1 MLTGESEPIEGS
13 VECTDDKYIESRNIA
28 FMTTLITNGKG
39 KGIVVTDADG
49 KDYLDFLGGI
59 ATSILGHA
67 HPAIVKA
74 VSKQVSILG
83 HVSNFYAHPNAIVL
97 AEKLV
102 RMTGDKAAK
111 VFFCQSGAEA
121 NEAAFKLSR
130 RTGKVRVVAAQ
141 GAFHGR
147 TMGALSLTGQP
158 AKREPFLPLI
168 KGVKHVPYGDIGAM
182 RKAVTKK
189 TAMVIIEPIMGEA
202 GVIVPPADYLQQLRT
217 LCDDNSALLVIDAV
231 QTGMGRTGD
240 WFGYEYSGI
249 TPDVITLAKGL
260 GGGLPL
266 GAMIALGKAAEL
278 FQPGDHGSTF
288 GGNPVTT
295 AAGLAAIDVIESK
308 KLLAKVKK
316 QGAYLIQELAL
327 IPGVKEVRGA
337 GLLLGIELD
346 SLKASDIATAMRNA
360 GVLVNAANE
369 TTIRIAPALI
379 VTDAQI
385 NKFISIFRK
394 VISDGK

>member
-1 MLTGESEPIEGS
+1 MTNK
-13 VECTDDKYIESRNIA
+13 KYSNRWDASLQNNYGKPAI
-28 FMTTLITNGKG
+28 TLVKG

-49 KDYLDFLGGI
+49 KTYLDFLGGI

-74 VSKQVSILG
+74 VTKQVSVLS
-83 HVSNFYAHPNAIVL
+83 HVSNFYAHPNAIEL

-102 RMTGDKAAK
+102 SMTGDKNAK

-121 NEAAFKLSR
+121 NEAALKLSR

-158 AKREPFLPLI
+158 SKREPFLPLI
-168 KGVKHVPYGDIGAM
+168 KGVKHVPYGDIDAM
-182 RKAVTKK
+182 RKAVSKK

-202 GVIVPPADYLQQLRT
+202 GVIVPPADYLQQLRE
-217 LCDDNSALLVIDAV
+217 LCDKNGSLLVIDAV

-266 GAMIALGKAAEL
+266 GAMIALGKAADL

-295 AAGLAAIDVIESK
+295 AAGLAAIKYIEAQEILSK
-308 KLLAKVKK
+308 VEK
-316 QGAYLIQELAL
+316 QGAHLMQELAL

-337 GLLLGIELD
+337 GLLLGIELE
-346 SLKASDIATAMRNA
+346 SLKASDVSDAMRAA
-360 GVLVNAANE
+360 GVLVNAANA

-385 NKFISIFRK
+385 NKFISLFRK
-394 VISDGK
+394 VVADAK

>member
-1 MLTGESEPIEGS
+1 MTNKKMLNRWNS
-13 VECTDDKYIESRNIA
+13 VVQNNYGTPSIA
-28 FMTTLITNGKG
+28 LTKG

-49 KDYLDFLGGI
+49 KIYLDFLGGI

-74 VSKQVSILG
+74 VTKQVSTLS
-83 HVSNFYAHPNAIVL
+83 HVSNFYAHPNAITL

-102 RMTGDKAAK
+102 AMTGEKHAK

-158 AKREPFLPLI
+158 SKREPFLPLV
-168 KGVKHVPYGDIGAM
+168 KGVKHVPYGDIEAM
-182 RKAVTKK
+182 RKAVSKK

-202 GVIVPPADYLQQLRT
+202 GVIVPPIDYLQQIRT
-217 LCDDNSALLVIDAV
+217 ICDDKGALLVIDAV

-295 AAGLAAIDVIESK
+295 AAGLAAIEVIESK
-308 KLLAKVKK
+308 KLLNKVKQ
-316 QGAYLIQELAL
+316 QGDYLIQELAL
-327 IPGVKEVRGA
+327 IPGIKEVRGA
-337 GLLLGIELD
+337 GLLIGIELET
-346 SLKASDIATAMRNA
+346 LKASEIATAMRDA
-360 GVLVNAANE
+360 GVLVNAANA
-369 TTIRIAPALI
+369 TTVRIAPALI

-394 VISDGK
+394 VISDAK

>member
-1 MLTGESEPIEGS
+1 MTNK
-13 VECTDDKYIESRNIA
+13 KYLKRWDISLQNNYGKPSIA
-28 FMTTLITNGKG
+28 LVKG

-49 KDYLDFLGGI
+49 KMYLDFLGGI

-74 VSKQVSILG
+74 VTKQISTLS
-83 HVSNFYAHPNAIVL
+83 HVSNFYAHPNAIEL
-97 AEKLV
+97 AEKLAA
-102 RMTGDKAAK
+102 MTGDKNAK

-121 NEAAFKLSR
+121 NEAALKLSR

-158 AKREPFLPLI
+158 SKREPFLPLI
-168 KGVKHVPYGDIGAM
+168 KGVKHVPYGDMDAM
-182 RKAVTKK
+182 RKAISKK

-202 GVIVPPADYLQQLRT
+202 GVVVPPADYLQELRH
-217 LCDDNSALLVIDAV
+217 LCDKNGSLLVIDAV

-266 GAMIALGKAAEL
+266 GAMIALGKAADL
-278 FQPGDHGSTF
+278 FQAGDHGSTF

-295 AAGLAAIDVIESK
+295 AAGLAAIQFIESQDI
-308 KLLAKVKK
+308 LQKVEE
-316 QGAYLIQELAL
+316 QGLYLMQELAL

-337 GLLLGIELD
+337 GLLIGIELD
-346 SLKASDIATAMRNA
+346 SLKASEVSDAMREA
-360 GVLVNAANE
+360 GVLVNAANG

-379 VTDAQI
+379 VTNAQI
-385 NKFISIFRK
+385 NKFIATFRK
-394 VISDGK
+394 VITDAK

>member
-1 MLTGESEPIEGS
+1 MKKSLTNKSLLKRWDSVVQNNYGS
-13 VECTDDKYIESRNIA
+13 PAIA
-28 FMTTLITNGKG
+28 LISG

-49 KDYLDFLGGI
+49 KRYLDFLGGI
-59 ATSILGHA
+59 ATNILGHA
-67 HPAIVKA
+67 HPVIVKA
-74 VSKQVSILG
+74 VSKQVATLG
-83 HVSNFYAHPNAIVL
+83 HVSNFYAHPNAVEL

-102 RMTGDKAAK
+102 ALTGEKGAK
-111 VFFCQSGAEA
+111 VFLCQSGAEA
-121 NEAAFKLSR
+121 NEAALKLSR
-130 RTGKVRVVAAQ
+130 RMGRVRVVAAQ

-158 AKREPFLPLI
+158 SKREPFLPLI
-168 KGVKHVPYGDIGAM
+168 KGVKHVPYGDIEAM

-202 GVIVPPADYLQQLRT
+202 GVIVPAQEYLRELRS
-217 LCDDNSALLVIDAV
+217 LCDDKGALLVIDAV

-266 GAMIALGKAAEL
+266 GAMIALGKAAHL

-295 AAGLAAIDVIESK
+295 AAGLAAIDFIESRK
-308 KLLAKVKK
+308 ILSKVRS
-316 QGAYLIQELAL
+316 QGAHLMQELAS

-337 GLLLGIELD
+337 GLLLGIELE
-346 SLKASDIATAMRNA
+346 SLRATDVSASLREA
-360 GVLVNAANE
+360 GVLVNAANDS
-369 TTIRIAPALI
+369 TIRIAPALI
-379 VTDAQI
+379 VTDVQI
-385 NKFISIFRK
+385 NTFISIFKK
-394 VISDGK
+394 VISNAI

>member
-1 MLTGESEPIEGS
+1 MTNKKMLNRWNTVVQNNYGS
-13 VECTDDKYIESRNIA
+13 PTIA
-28 FMTTLITNGKG
+28 LVKG

-49 KDYLDFLGGI
+49 KQYLDFLGGI

-67 HPAIVKA
+67 HPVIVKA
-74 VSKQVSILG
+74 VTKQVSTLS
-83 HVSNFYAHPNAIVL
+83 HVSNFYAHPQAIEL
-97 AEKLV
+97 AEKLTS
-102 RMTGDKAAK
+102 MTGDKNAK

-121 NEAAFKLSR
+121 NEAALKLSR

-158 AKREPFLPLI
+158 SKREPFLPLI
-168 KGVKHVPYGDIGAM
+168 KGVKHVPYGDIEAM

-202 GVIVPPADYLQQLRT
+202 GVIVPPADYLQQLRA
-217 LCDDNSALLVIDAV
+217 LCDDKGALLVIDAV

-295 AAGLAAIDVIESK
+295 AAGLAAIKFIETTGV
-308 KLLAKVKK
+308 LAKVEK
-316 QGAYLIQELAL
+316 QGAELIRELAM

-337 GLLLGIELD
+337 GLLLGIELQD
-346 SLKASDIATAMRNA
+346 LKAADVANSLRNE
-360 GVLVNAANE
+360 GVLVNAANP

-385 NKFISIFRK
+385 KKFIAIFKK
-394 VISDGK
+394 VMSHAK

>member
-1 MLTGESEPIEGS
+1 MTNKKMLNRWSS
-13 VECTDDKYIESRNIA
+13 VVQNNYGTPAIA
-28 FMTTLITNGKG
+28 LVKG

-49 KDYLDFLGGI
+49 KQYLDFLGGI

-67 HPAIVKA
+67 HPSIVKA
-74 VSKQVSILG
+74 VSKQVATLS
-83 HVSNFYAHPNAIVL
+83 HVSNFYALPSAVEL

-102 RMTGDKAAK
+102 SMTGDKSAR

-130 RTGKVRVVAAQ
+130 RTGRVRAVAAQ

-158 AKREPFLPLI
+158 SKREPFLPLI
-168 KGVKHVPYGDIGAM
+168 KGVKHVPFGDIESM
-182 RKAVTKK
+182 RRAVTKK
-189 TAMVIIEPIMGEA
+189 TAMVIIEPMMGEA
-202 GVIVPPADYLQQLRT
+202 GVIVPPADYLQQIRQ
-217 LCDDNSALLVIDAV
+217 LCDEKGALLVIDAV
-231 QTGMGRTGD
+231 QTGIGRTGD
-240 WFGYEYSGI
+240 WFGYEYAGI

-266 GAMIALGKAAEL
+266 GAMIALGKAAEF

-295 AAGLAAIDVIESK
+295 AAGLAAIKFIETQ
-308 KLLAKVKK
+308 KLLKKVEQK
-316 QGAYLIQELAL
+316 GSYLIQELAL

-337 GLLLGIELD
+337 GLLIGIELE
-346 SLKASDIATAMRNA
+346 SLNSSDVANSLRAA
-360 GVLVNAANE
+360 GVLVNAANP

-385 NKFISIFRK
+385 EKFISIFKK
-394 VISDGK
+394 VMSDAK

>member
-1 MLTGESEPIEGS
+1 MSNKKMLNRWNS
-13 VECTDDKYIESRNIA
+13 VVQNNYGTPSIA
-28 FMTTLITNGKG
+28 LTKG

-49 KDYLDFLGGI
+49 NSYLDFLGGI

-74 VSKQVSILG
+74 VSKQVSTLG
-83 HVSNFYAHPNAIVL
+83 HISNFYAHPNAITL

-102 RMTGDKAAK
+102 AMTGEKNAK

-158 AKREPFLPLI
+158 SKREPFLPLI
-168 KGVKHVPYGDIGAM
+168 KGVKHVPYGDIEAM
-182 RKAVTKK
+182 RKAISKK

-202 GVIVPPADYLQQLRT
+202 GVIVPPANYLQQLRAI
-217 LCDDNSALLVIDAV
+217 CDDKGALLVIDAV

-266 GAMIALGKAAEL
+266 GAMIALGKAADL

-295 AAGLAAIDVIESK
+295 AAGLAVIDVIESK
-308 KLLAKVKK
+308 KLLNKVKQ
-316 QGAYLIQELAL
+316 QGDYLIQELAL
-327 IPGVKEVRGA
+327 IPGIKEVRGA
-337 GLLLGIELD
+337 GLLIGIELER
-346 SLKASDIATAMRNA
+346 LKASEIATAMRDA
-360 GVLVNAANE
+360 GVLVNAANP

-385 NKFISIFRK
+385 NKFISIFKK
-394 VISDGK
+394 VISDAK